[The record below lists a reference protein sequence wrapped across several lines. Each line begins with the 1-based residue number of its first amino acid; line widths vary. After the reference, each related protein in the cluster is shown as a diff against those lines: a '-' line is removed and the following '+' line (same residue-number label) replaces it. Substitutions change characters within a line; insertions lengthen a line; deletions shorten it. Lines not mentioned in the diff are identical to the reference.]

1 MRQDVRKGAVFF
13 AALGLG
19 VTLLVAAGALLDY
32 RFGLSPL
39 FECVVKAA
47 AVVALILLLRRWKGE
62 PLFAGSLLSPWS
74 LLILPPVVIQFLL
87 ARVTATREVALTEL
101 AVALVS
107 VLLTVLWE
115 ELLFRGLTVTL
126 FGREG
131 SLPVW
136 AAALSCV
143 LFAVCHLINLI
154 SAKTTDSILI
164 QVGYAACCGVF
175 LLGLFLR
182 TRTLFAPMTAH
193 FLLNGV
199 QRYYDLQSGIAGDW
213 SGKPLL
219 FLLMLILLFTGAWM
233 LWKPC
238 TKE

>member
-1 MRQDVRKGAVFF
+1 MRADVRKGAVLFT
-13 AALGLG
+13 ALGLG
-19 VTLLVAAGALLDY
+19 ITLLVAAGALLDVKLA
-32 RFGLSPL
+32 LSPL

-47 AVVALILLLRRWKGE
+47 AVVLLLLLLRRWKGE
-62 PLFAGSLLSPWS
+62 SLFAGSLFSPWS
-74 LLILPPVVIQFLL
+74 LLILPPVALQFLL
-87 ARVTATREVALTEL
+87 ARVTATREVALTNL
-101 AVALVS
+101 AFALVS

-126 FGREG
+126 FGKEG
-131 SLPVW
+131 KLPVW
-136 AAALSCV
+136 SAALSCAV
-143 LFAVCHLINLI
+143 FAVCHLINLL
-154 SAKTTDSILI
+154 SAKTTDSVLL

-175 LLGLFLR
+175 FLGIFLR

-193 FLLNGV
+193 FLLNGI

-213 SGKPLL
+213 SGKPVL

-238 TKE
+238 VKE